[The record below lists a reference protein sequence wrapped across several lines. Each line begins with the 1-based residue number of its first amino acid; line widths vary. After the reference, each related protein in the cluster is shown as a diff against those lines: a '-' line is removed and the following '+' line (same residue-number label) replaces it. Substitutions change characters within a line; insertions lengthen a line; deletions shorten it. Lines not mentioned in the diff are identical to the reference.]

1 MGFLVID
8 KSCINKIFTDK
19 DPEIECL
26 EFNTK
31 EEAEYYIKYGK
42 IMNKD
47 NEITVFTD
55 GACSNNGKPNAK
67 AGIGVYFRENDERN
81 VSKRVKGKQSNNT
94 AELSAVIEVFSVLK
108 KEINEKRNVII
119 YSDSEYVI
127 KCCTSYGEK
136 CEKNNWKKKNG
147 EIPNVELVR
156 KVYSLYKQF
165 DNVKLE
171 WIRAHTNKNDTL
183 SKGNEWA
190 DKLANLSIE
199 EECCPYSKID
209 NIIDNSSDKIY
220 INVPF
225 ENKDFAKEYGA
236 KWDIHKKKWYYNNNL
251 SKDNISIL
259 KEKFT

>member
-156 KVYSLYKQF
+156 KVYSLYNQY

-171 WIRAHTNKNDTL
+171 WI
-183 SKGNEWA
+183 
-190 DKLANLSIE
+190 
-199 EECCPYSKID
+199 
-209 NIIDNSSDKIY
+209 
-220 INVPF
+220 
-225 ENKDFAKEYGA
+225 
-236 KWDIHKKKWYYNNNL
+236 
-251 SKDNISIL
+251 
-259 KEKFT
+259 